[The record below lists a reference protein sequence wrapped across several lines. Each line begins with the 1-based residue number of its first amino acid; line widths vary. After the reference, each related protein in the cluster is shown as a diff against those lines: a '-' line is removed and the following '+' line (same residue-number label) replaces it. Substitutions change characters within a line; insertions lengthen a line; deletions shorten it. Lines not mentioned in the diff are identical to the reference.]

1 MHSIAPPDLIRD
13 VYIALCRDNE
23 ESPSR
28 EGLDWMTRLFRASRG
43 AALTLRSARIGPMA
57 AVSLVKHLEATT
69 VQAID
74 LYDND
79 IRNAGFLA
87 LLKFAE
93 RHQTFHGLNVGAN
106 GIGADGAL
114 ALAEMIQGNTSLEA
128 IELGVPSGYWF
139 RPVGH
144 GARGTRPGD
153 SIRANYIDSNSSAK
167 LAKALMYNSS
177 LKYLGLGGN
186 FIGVTQP
193 LAMGSSESA
202 YGAGRTVEL
211 DGPTSFGAML
221 SVNVGLVALDLS
233 DNKLGNIG
241 LTAIFRGLSRNSYV
255 RRLNISR
262 NHATFVA
269 MPMLSCILASRNCV
283 LEEIR
288 LAHNTLGLDG
298 AKSLAF
304 GLAACHSLRVLDL
317 EGCALSDE
325 GVAIICGVLC
335 SPLLRPGLRRDEDL
349 SLFVTETMGA
359 RSPGDELQ
367 EERQRNERMHALFDQ
382 ILESRGDGPNH
393 LIVIRSS
400 TGRIISQT
408 VIPRDGVTERPSIIP
423 DAARTLSGSASR
435 PPDKRFNDD
444 EDFQEVERTVLLT
457 EPGISE
463 GTEAGGDEEDNND
476 DDEDDFL
483 VADVTTPH
491 YESGTFSAIHSFN
504 FAANGMGPI
513 GIRCFCK
520 LAASRMGLQHVSL
533 SYNRLGNAG
542 AMALASAL
550 LCDQLDMNEVVAYY
564 QESERA
570 KQAAQRPELRD
581 PSRVNTE
588 LRVLDLETCHIGSDG
603 FVALCF
609 ASLHLPNLTKINL
622 CNNFIGY
629 AGGDIGVSLLNEN
642 PTLLTVVM
650 RGNQISHTAAT
661 RLSRTLAR
669 NRRRV
674 ALRIPSQLR
683 REIAEHEAET
693 KQLPI
698 LREELD
704 FMTQTVQDAEAYQ
717 RTIENL
723 HAEMV
728 DNFARQKNALSAK
741 VHQTHDATKGAA
753 ESAEGLRAKIPAVQ
767 AQITAQLEN
776 AERLLREEIAT
787 TATLDEQFQVASARL
802 AETDQQCEEQRA
814 DADRRIAEV
823 QARLSQVLEV
833 NRRAEKLTEAL
844 RAGYDDIITRA
855 AGSRHLNRT
864 TGAMNPDIMAQV
876 LDRLG
881 AVASGKLTIPRPI
894 GYDVGESLLTP
905 PESPAPR
912 KSTKGKKGKK
922 GSKGK
927 KSRPVSR
934 SGTRAPMTAAPR
946 KQ

>member
-1 MHSIAPPDLIRD
+1 
-13 VYIALCRDNE
+13 
-23 ESPSR
+23 
-28 EGLDWMTRLFRASRG
+28 
-43 AALTLRSARIGPMA
+43 MA

-69 VQAID
+69 IQAID

-106 GIGADGAL
+106 GIGPDGAL

-139 RPVGH
+139 GP
-144 GARGTRPGD
+144 ASRGPRGSRPGD
-153 SIRANYIDSNSSAK
+153 SIHANYIDSNSSAK

-186 FIGVTQP
+186 FVGVTQP
-193 LAMGSSESA
+193 LTMASVENA
-202 YGAGRTVEL
+202 YGTGRTVEL

-241 LTAIFRGLSRNSYV
+241 LTAIFRGLSRNSCV

-288 LAHNTLGLDG
+288 LAHNILGLDG

-304 GLAACHSLRVLDL
+304 GLAACRSLRVLDL

-335 SPLLRPGLRRDEDL
+335 SPLLRPELRRDEDL
-349 SLFVTETMGA
+349 SLFVTETVGVRA
-359 RSPGDELQ
+359 PGDELQ
-367 EERQRNERMHALFDQ
+367 EERKRNEKMHALFDQ

-393 LIVIRSS
+393 FIVIRSS

-408 VIPRDGVTERPSIIP
+408 VIPRDGAMERPTIIP
-423 DAARTLSGSASR
+423 DATRALSESVSR
-435 PPDKRFNDD
+435 PPDKNFNED
-444 EDFQEVERTVLLT
+444 EDFQEVDRTVLLT
-457 EPGISE
+457 DPGVSE
-463 GTEAGGDEEDNND
+463 SLEGGGAGEENEDDEE
-476 DDEDDFL
+476 DFL
-483 VADVTTPH
+483 VADINTSQ
-491 YESGTFSAIHSFN
+491 YESGAFSAIHSFN

-520 LAASRMGLQHVSL
+520 LAASRMGMRYVSL

-570 KQAAQRPELRD
+570 KQAARRPELQD
-581 PSRVNTE
+581 PTRVNTE

-603 FVALCF
+603 FVALCY
-609 ASLHLPNLTKINL
+609 ASLHLPNLVKINL

-629 AGGDIGVSLLNEN
+629 AGGDVGVSLLNEN
-642 PTLLTVVM
+642 STLLTVVM

-704 FMTQTVQDAEAYQ
+704 FMTQTVLDAEAYQ

-728 DNFARQKNALSAK
+728 DNFARQKNVLSAK
-741 VHQTHDATKGAA
+741 VHQTQDATKAA
-753 ESAEGLRAKIPAVQ
+753 SETADGLRAKIPAVQ
-767 AQITAQLEN
+767 AQIAAQLEN

-787 TATLDEQFQVASARL
+787 AATLDEQFQVATARL
-802 AETDQQCEEQRA
+802 AETDQQCEEQRL
-814 DADRRIAEV
+814 DADQRISEV

-844 RAGYDDIITRA
+844 RSSYDDIITRA
-855 AGSRHLNRT
+855 TGSRHLNRT

-876 LDRLG
+876 LDRLS
-881 AVASGKLTIPRPI
+881 AVAAGRLTIPRPI

-912 KSTKGKKGKK
+912 KSTKGKKGSK

-934 SGTRAPMTAAPR
+934 SSNRAPMTAAPR
-946 KQ
+946 KR